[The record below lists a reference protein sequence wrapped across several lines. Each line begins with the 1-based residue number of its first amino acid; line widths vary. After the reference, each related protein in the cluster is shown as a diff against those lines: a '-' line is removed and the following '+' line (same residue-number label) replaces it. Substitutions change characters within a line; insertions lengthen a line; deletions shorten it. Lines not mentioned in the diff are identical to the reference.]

1 MTSPSRHARP
11 ASAGRAPE
19 GSSRT
24 PASRSRDERAR
35 EGSVRASA
43 PRRRTGSLAILG
55 SLVAS
60 LVLGTLALAQERGA
74 QDRPTRLVSI
84 EGDVH
89 FPFYGRRD
97 ASPAVRVESFQLE
110 VVPVTNEQFLAFVRR
125 DERWRRD
132 RAVRLFAD
140 QGYLSHWASPTELGE
155 ARPRQPVTNVS
166 WFAARAYCDSIG
178 RRLPTEHEWE
188 MVAKADETQR
198 DASRDPVFVQRILR
212 WYSRPRG
219 ELTDVGLQ
227 PANRHGVRDMHGLV
241 WEWILDFNAAM
252 IAGDDRQ
259 RDDARNERF
268 CGGASVQAQD
278 VADYAAFMRYAYR
291 SSLRAQYTVPNL
303 GFRCAR

>member
-1 MTSPSRHARP
+1 MTSPSRWP
-11 ASAGRAPE
+11 
-19 GSSRT
+19 
-24 PASRSRDERAR
+24 
-35 EGSVRASA
+35 
-43 PRRRTGSLAILG
+43 
-55 SLVAS
+55 
-60 LVLGTLALAQERGA
+60 ALAAVVAAVVLYALSGVA
-74 QDRPTRLVSI
+74 QDGSTRLVRI
-84 EGDVH
+84 EGGVH

-97 ASPAVRVESFQLE
+97 ASPAVRVESFELE
-110 VVPVTNEQFLAFVRR
+110 AVPVTNEQFLRFVGSRS
-125 DERWRRD
+125 RWRRD
-132 RAVRLFAD
+132 EVPRIFAD
-140 QGYLSHWASPTELGE
+140 EGYLAHWAGPTELGD
-155 ARPRQPVTNVS
+155 ARPRQPVTHVS
-166 WFAARAYCDSIG
+166 WFAARAYCDSLG

-188 MVAKADETQR
+188 HVAKADETQR

-219 ELTDVGLQ
+219 ELNDVGLQ

-252 IAGDDRQ
+252 ITGDDRQ
-259 RDDARNERF
+259 RDDARNERY

>member
-1 MTSPSRHARP
+1 MI
-11 ASAGRAPE
+11 
-19 GSSRT
+19 
-24 PASRSRDERAR
+24 
-35 EGSVRASA
+35 GSV
-43 PRRRTGSLAILG
+43 L
-55 SLVAS
+55 LVALS
-60 LVLGTLALAQERGA
+60 GAA
-74 QDRPTRLVSI
+74 QDWPTRLVRI
-84 EGDVH
+84 EGSVH

-97 ASPAVRVESFQLE
+97 ASPAVRVESFELE
-110 VVPVTNEQFLAFVRR
+110 VVPVTNEQFLRFVRGH
-125 DERWRRD
+125 ERWQRD
-132 RAVRLFAD
+132 RVPRIFAD
-140 QGYLSHWASPTELGE
+140 ESYLAHWASPTELGD
-155 ARPRQPVTNVS
+155 AGPRRPVTHVS
-166 WFAARAYCDSIG
+166 WFAARAYCDAIG
-178 RRLPTEHEWE
+178 RRLATENEWE

-219 ELTDVGLQ
+219 ELSDVGTQ

-252 IAGDDRQ
+252 ITGDDRQ

>member
-19 GSSRT
+19 SSRS
-24 PASRSRDERAR
+24 PASRDQRAR
-35 EGSVRASA
+35 EVRARTSDS
-43 PRRRTGSLAILG
+43 RRRAGSLSIAIVG
-55 SLVAS
+55 SIVAS
-60 LVLGTLALAQERGA
+60 LVLGTLAFAQERGA
-74 QDRPTRLVSI
+74 QDWPTRLVRI

-132 RAVRLFAD
+132 RVARLFAD

-227 PANRHGVRDMHGLV
+227 PANRHGVRDLHGLV